1 MRDVGFQN
9 AYYEKGNDTSTGS
22 KGDYIF
28 RAFTDDNTEIVS
40 IMFEMKNEADMTAT
54 KRKNEDFLKELDK
67 DRREKNCEYAVLV
80 SMLEAEDEL
89 YNSGIVDLSH
99 RYQKTYVIR
108 RQFIIPIINILRN
121 TASKSLEYKKELDLI
136 KNQNIDITNF
146 ENEMDDFRERFGRNY
161 RIASEKFKT
170 AIDEIDKSI
179 THLQKIKEALIGS
192 ENQLRLAND
201 KVEDLSIKKLTKNN
215 PTMQAKFDELKNKEN

>member
-1 MRDVGFQN
+1 M
-9 AYYEKGNDTSTGS
+9 
-22 KGDYIF
+22 
-28 RAFTDDNTEIVS
+28 
-40 IMFEMKNEADMTAT
+40 
-54 KRKNEDFLKELDK
+54 
-67 DRREKNCEYAVLV
+67 
-80 SMLEAEDEL
+80 
-89 YNSGIVDLSH
+89 
-99 RYQKTYVIR
+99 
-108 RQFIIPIINILRN
+108 RN

-146 ENEMDDFRERFGRNY
+146 ENEMDDFREKFGRNY

>member
-1 MRDVGFQN
+1 ML
-9 AYYEKGNDTSTGS
+9 
-22 KGDYIF
+22 F
-28 RAFTDDNTEIVS
+28 R
-40 IMFEMKNEADMTAT
+40 
-54 KRKNEDFLKELDK
+54 
-67 DRREKNCEYAVLV
+67 
-80 SMLEAEDEL
+80 
-89 YNSGIVDLSH
+89 
-99 RYQKTYVIR
+99 
-108 RQFIIPIINILRN
+108 
-121 TASKSLEYKKELDLI
+121 SLEYKKELDLI

-146 ENEMDDFRERFGRNY
+146 ENEMDDFREKFGRNY